1 MLTTFS
7 VRQVLDREAKK
18 APSDYKMKTMKT
30 KLAILVLI
38 LSAAT
43 SQANLID
50 LTPGGFAW
58 NNLPPV
64 FEQFLQRW
72 NHGDTL
78 IIAGANINGTT
89 VNWSPFT
96 LFGPPNFG
104 INPQQPNANVT
115 WNLTDTSGY
124 FMQYIWVTGSGGS
137 SQITD
142 NLYGV
147 TGNPFRFEGDGLVTI
162 NGLNPITSIVF
173 LGTNVVPDK
182 ANTGALF
189 VLAIGALLLT
199 YEAQRRRNA

>member
-1 MLTTFS
+1 
-7 VRQVLDREAKK
+7 
-18 APSDYKMKTMKT
+18 MKTIRIIVVIGA
-30 KLAILVLI
+30 LLV
-38 LSAAT
+38 SAAT

-78 IIAGANINGTT
+78 IIAGANIDGTT
-89 VNWSPFT
+89 VDWSPFCI
-96 LFGPPNFG
+96 FGPDNFG

-124 FMQYIWVTGSGGS
+124 FLQYIWVTGNGDP

-142 NLYGV
+142 HLYGV

-162 NGLNPITSIVF
+162 NGLNPITSIAF
-173 LGTNVVPDK
+173 LGTNVVPDE
-182 ANTGALF
+182 ANTGTLLL
-189 VLAIGALLLT
+189 LAVSAILLT
-199 YEAQRRRNA
+199 YKAQRRKKA